1 MKKIID
7 YIRRRLSVK
16 LSLWVVLFAAV
27 IFNSALGFFVWQA
40 REAVHQ
46 EAISRATQIL
56 DKTTLRVEGILNRVE
71 VATQMTE
78 WLVQRH
84 PDKADSMFVYS
95 RGMLLNNPDFYNCSI
110 AFEPYHFKDKGR
122 YFSAYS
128 MMSGDSIRTIQ
139 GGSDHYQYFYMDWYL
154 MPTLTGRPCWTEP
167 YMDFDA
173 PTNSYAMVTSYCQ
186 AIKDKEGH
194 AIGVINTSL
203 SLNWLSKTISETKPY
218 PNSYSIMIGR
228 GGTYFVHPDTAKIT
242 RQTIF
247 TQTIERLRVGETS
260 AKRLSTNGAQESSGM
275 QPDTALTALGHA
287 MQRGEEGMKRMDI
300 DGTDCYVFYKPL
312 GQTGCSMAIVCPES
326 DIFGGFNRLR
336 HIVWAIITVGLLLM
350 LFFFIRIITRELRPL
365 GQLAEETE
373 TIASGQFDAQIPD
386 FHRTDE
392 IGQLSHS
399 FADMQQSLVRYIE
412 ELKVTTT
419 QKASIESELNIARS
433 IQMAMLPKTF
443 PPFPDCDEVS
453 IYGQLTP
460 AKAVGG
466 DLYDFYIRDQKL
478 FFCIGDVS
486 GKGIPASLVMAVTRS
501 LFRTISTRE
510 ERPERIVSL
519 LNDAAAKDNET
530 KMFSTLFVGVLD
542 LQTGHMAYCNA
553 GHNPP
558 LLISSE
564 GNRIGLLPV
573 DSNVPA
579 GIMEGWEYTAQDTTI
594 DSGTTIFLYTDGLN
608 EAEDATHGQFGDER
622 MMETAQAASADGHPS
637 PRTLVE
643 RMVDAVHAF
652 VGEAEQSDDL
662 TIMAIQYNPKAAIER
677 EQSGACT
684 DSAEREQARPQVKA
698 AADGQRRHS
707 ITLPNDI
714 MTVPQLHE
722 FVEEV
727 AENAALEAPQTM
739 SLDLAIEEAVVNV
752 MNYAY
757 PEGTKGTVNI
767 VATIADGALSFVI
780 SDSGKPF
787 DPTAKGDV
795 DITISVEERPIGG
808 LGIHLIRQIMDV
820 ITYERKDNKNIL
832 TLRKNLN
839 NN

>member
-1 MKKIID
+1 MKKIIA

-46 EAISRATQIL
+46 EAISHATQIL
-56 DKTTLRVEGILNRVE
+56 DKTSLRVEGILNRVE
-71 VATQMTE
+71 VATQMTA

-95 RGMLLNNPDFYNCSI
+95 HGMLLNNPDFYNCSI

-154 MPTLTGRPCWTEP
+154 MPALMDRPCWTEP

-186 AIKDKEGH
+186 AIKDKAGQ

-247 TQTIERLRVGETS
+247 TQTID
-260 AKRLSTNGAQESSGM
+260 
-275 QPDTALTALGHA
+275 QPDTAMTALGHA

-326 DIFGGFNRLR
+326 DIFSGFNRLR
-336 HIVWAIITVGLLLM
+336 NIVWVIITVGLLLM

-373 TIASGQFDAQIPD
+373 TIASGQFDTQIPD
-386 FHRTDE
+386 FHRIDE

-399 FADMQQSLVRYIE
+399 FAGMQQSLVRYIE
-412 ELKVTTT
+412 QLKDTTA
-419 QKASIESELNIARS
+419 QKASIESELHIARS
-433 IQMAMLPKTF
+433 IQMSMLPKTF

-466 DLYDFYIRDQKL
+466 DLYDFYIRDKKL

-486 GKGIPASLVMAVTRS
+486 GKGIPASLVMAVTRA
-501 LFRTISTRE
+501 LFRTISAHE
-510 ERPERIVSL
+510 ERPECIVSQL
-519 LNDAAAKDNET
+519 SNTIAEDNELG
-530 KMFSTLFVGVLD
+530 MFVTLFVGIVD
-542 LQTGHMAYCNA
+542 LETGHMAYCNA

-558 LLISSE
+558 LLISSD
-564 GNRIGLLPV
+564 GKRIGLLPV
-573 DSNVPA
+573 DCNVPA
-579 GIMEGWEYTAQDTTI
+579 GIMEGWAYSTQDTTI

-608 EAEDATHGQFGDER
+608 EAEDAEHGQFGDER
-622 MMETAQAASADGHPS
+622 MMETAQAACADGRPS

-652 VGEAEQSDDL
+652 VGDAEQSDDL
-662 TIMAIQYNPKAAIER
+662 TMMAIQYNPKA
-677 EQSGACT
+677 
-684 DSAEREQARPQVKA
+684 
-698 AADGQRRHS
+698 DGQRSHT

-714 MTVPQLHE
+714 DTVPQLPA
-722 FVEEV
+722 FIDAV
-727 AENAALEAPQTM
+727 AEDAALDASQTM
-739 SLDLAIEEAVVNV
+739 SLNLAIEEAVVNV
-752 MNYAY
+752 MEYAY

-767 VATIADGALSFVI
+767 VATIADDVLSFVI

-787 DPTAKGDV
+787 DPTAKADV
-795 DITISVEERPIGG
+795 DTTLSAEERPIGG
-808 LGIHLIRQIMDV
+808 LGIHLVRQIMDD
-820 ITYERKDNKNIL
+820 IAYERKDNKNIL
-832 TLRKNLN
+832 TLKKRLDR
-839 NN
+839 